1 MNHYEPITME
11 DVSDADTL
19 LYIIRLGLG
28 MLTLCVIGI
37 GILLGFL

>member
-28 MLTLCVIGI
+28 CALLCVVSIARV
-37 GILLGFL
+37 LGYL

>member
-28 MLTLCVIGI
+28 CALLCMLGI
-37 GILLGFL
+37 GRVLGYL